1 MKRNDDFNPINA
13 NGIDGCCNCIVV
25 QEVFRL
31 KNNNGMKVWMATI
44 GLCGQGSSQ
53 SDRR

>member
-1 MKRNDDFNPINA
+1 M
-13 NGIDGCCNCIVV
+13 DGCCNCIVV
-25 QEVFRL
+25 QEVFKL
-31 KNNNGMKVWMATI
+31 INNNGKVRMATL